1 MKRRESGSS
10 KWSRP
15 MGRVRTKRWSGL
27 RLVRFGVRG
36 GPRAAK
42 RARRSVPPT
51 AGQWTCNCDLNRR
64 NNGSIASSEKRLSK
78 VFKGALKTIAY
89 RNQAAG
95 SGRRLWVTAKDAAR
109 GAPLRAVIHD
119 PFVPIS
125 LKPKNQSAGEA
136 CSSSFSHLMTVGRL
150 TPSARAIS
158 L

>member
-1 MKRRESGSS
+1 MKATYGERSNEASRERKLEVEPTHGEGPNEAME
-10 KWSRP
+10 RA
-15 MGRVRTKRWSGL
+15 

-78 VFKGALKTIAY
+78 VFKGALKTIAC

-109 GAPLRAVIHD
+109 GAPLWAVIHD

-136 CSSSFSHLMTVGRL
+136 C
-150 TPSARAIS
+150 
-158 L
+158 

>member
-1 MKRRESGSS
+1 MWQGTPLHPVSANPPSGRDSLQAPYGYSAWRSSRRRSHEGGGKPPQTPPLGSG
-10 KWSRP
+10 
-15 MGRVRTKRWSGL
+15 SGL
-27 RLVRFGVRG
+27 RG
-36 GPRAAK
+36 
-42 RARRSVPPT
+42 SVPLQQGFQRGFEND
-51 AGQWTCNCDLNRR
+51 AC
-64 NNGSIASSEKRLSK
+64 
-78 VFKGALKTIAY
+78 

-109 GAPLRAVIHD
+109 GAPLWAVIHD

-136 CSSSFSHLMTVGRL
+136 CSSSLSHLMTVGRL